1 MNLYALVI
9 GIATVAFII
18 FRFKQSKLEYTKWA
32 YPLLLAS
39 FPVYYF
45 VFAIYGNDFTALGKE
60 LVAGMVFFA
69 FAFVA
74 YKSQRALAAV
84 LVGIG
89 CILHAVYDAFHNLLF
104 TNAGTP
110 GWWIEFCGSIDLI
123 LGVYLIFF
131 ALTIRSKVQSQ
142 NAQSIRASSLQR

>member
-9 GIATVAFII
+9 GIATVTFII

-45 VFAIYGNDFTALGKE
+45 AFAVYGNDFTALGKE
-60 LVAGMVFFA
+60 LLAGMVFFA
-69 FAFVA
+69 FAFIA

-89 CILHAVYDAFHNLLF
+89 CILHAVYDAFHDLLF

-123 LGVYLIFF
+123 LGVYLIYF
-131 ALTIRSKVQSQ
+131 ALTMRDKAQNQDVQRIH
-142 NAQSIRASSLQR
+142 AG

>member
-9 GIATVAFII
+9 GMATVAFII

-45 VFAIYGNDFTALGKE
+45 AFAVYGNDFTALGKE
-60 LVAGMVFFA
+60 LLAGMVFFA
-69 FAFVA
+69 FAFIA

-89 CILHAVYDAFHNLLF
+89 CILHAIYDASHNLLF

-110 GWWIEFCGSIDLI
+110 DWWIEFCGSIDLI
-123 LGVYLIFF
+123 LGVYLIYF
-131 ALTIRSKVQSQ
+131 ALTMRSKAQNHDVQR
-142 NAQSIRASSLQR
+142 IHAS